1 MEKLTEKK
9 SSQDKMV
16 DYVFKFVLGSI
27 IFTALMNLAL
37 NIFVV
42 YKIVTK

>member
-1 MEKLTEKK
+1 MEKLAEKK
-9 SSQDKMV
+9 SSQAKIV
-16 DYVFKFVLGSI
+16 DYVFKLVLGSI

-37 NIFVV
+37 NFFVV